1 MGRVE
6 GTKDVKIRRLPEA
19 ARSAAQPVF
28 FPQSTRV
35 MLCRR
40 AVLAI
45 AAALS
50 WCALPLTAQDTVR
63 VARATAQDTLGVAP
77 VSLHGFLQVY
87 YRSGDPLIKD
97 GYRLRKADLKFSGD
111 ISPVLRWRIAFDAAK
126 LLTLTKT
133 ISPDDSLALADA
145 AVDQKS
151 RMLQDAALT
160 YLVNGR
166 LQIDVGQQII
176 PLSYE
181 GTIPSSKV
189 ETIERVLF
197 ISERSRAVGLGD
209 VRDLGVSANGFVPW
223 LEYHLGVFNE
233 MGESA
238 GTTDLNDQKAV
249 IGRFAIKPPAIP
261 GFHIGG
267 SGGFEGGPPVQH
279 RERAGSEIQYQTP
292 LFTLRAETMSAR
304 DGLLHRFGWY
314 GLGAVRPTARLQLT
328 ARFDSWD
335 RDRTHETSA
344 IDGLEHQVVGAAS
357 YAIDDGGARV
367 VLNVVRQTF
376 PNVTT
381 VPSGTILLAAFQAV
395 W

>member
-1 MGRVE
+1 
-6 GTKDVKIRRLPEA
+6 
-19 ARSAAQPVF
+19 
-28 FPQSTRV
+28 

-40 AVLAI
+40 AILAT
-45 AAALS
+45 AAASS
-50 WCALPLTAQDTVR
+50 WCALPLA
-63 VARATAQDTLGVAP
+63 AQDTLRVVRAGGPDTLRAVP

-111 ISPVLRWRIAFDAAK
+111 ISPALRWRIAFDAAK

-145 AVDQKS
+145 AVDQRT

-160 YLVNGR
+160 YYANQHLSVD
-166 LQIDVGQQII
+166 IGQQIV

-181 GTIPSSKV
+181 GTIPSAKV

-233 MGESA
+233 AGESA
-238 GTTDLNDQKAV
+238 GTTDPNDQKAV
-249 IGRFAIKPPAIP
+249 IGRFAIKPPMLP
-261 GFHIGG
+261 GFQVGA

-279 RERAGSEIQYQTP
+279 RERGGTEIQYQTP
-292 LFTLRAETMSAR
+292 LFTVRAETMAAR
-304 DGLLHRFGWY
+304 DGVLHRFGWY
-314 GLGAVRPTARLQLT
+314 GLGAVRPVARWQFT

-335 RDRTHETSA
+335 RDRTHEASLTDA
-344 IDGLEHQVVGAAS
+344 LERQIVGAAS
-357 YAIDDGGARV
+357 YMLDDSGARV

-381 VPSGTILLAAFQAV
+381 VRSGTILLAAFQAV